1 MSVIA
6 IDGPAASGK
15 SSVSRRLAKRLGFAY
30 VNSGSMYRAVT
41 WEVLRQGADTTSA
54 ADVADALSGSDIA
67 CGIGEDGES
76 FIRINGR
83 VPDEALRDSRVNRHV
98 SLVAAVPAVRD
109 LVSARLQ
116 ALAGDRDVVMEGR
129 DIGSAVFPETPF
141 KFYLDASP
149 EIRRRRRAAEGQPD
163 EIEVRDKMDSSRKS
177 APLKIAGDARVLDTS
192 HLTLDGVVDAILC
205 ILRPLGIVPR

>member
-41 WEVLRQGADTTSA
+41 WEVLRQGVDTTSA
-54 ADVADALSGSDIA
+54 EDIAEVLSGSDIA
-67 CGIGEDGES
+67 CGIGDDGDS

-83 VPDEALRDSRVNRHV
+83 IPDEALRDSSVNLHV
-98 SLVAAVPAVRD
+98 SLVAAVPAVRN
-109 LVSARLQ
+109 LVSARLR
-116 ALAGDRDVVMEGR
+116 ALAVDRDVVMEGR
-129 DIGSAVFPETPF
+129 DLGSAVFPETPF

-149 EIRRRRRAAEGQPD
+149 EIRQRRRTAEGQSD
-163 EIEVRDKMDSSRKS
+163 EIEARDKMDSSRKA
-177 APLKIAGDARVLDTS
+177 APLMVAGDARVIDTS
-192 HLTLDGVVDAILC
+192 HLTLDGVVAAMLD
-205 ILRPLGIVPR
+205 ILRPLGITPR

>member
-1 MSVIA
+1 MRVIA

-41 WEVLRQGADTTSA
+41 WEVLRQGADTTSPT
-54 ADVADALSGSDIA
+54 DVANALSGSEIA
-67 CGIGEDGES
+67 CGIGDDGDS

-83 VPDEALRDSRVNRHV
+83 VPDEALRDSSVNQHV
-98 SLVAAVPAVRD
+98 SLVAAVPVVRD
-109 LVSARLQ
+109 LVSARLR
-116 ALAGDRDVVMEGR
+116 ALAVDRDVVMEGR

-149 EIRRRRRAAEGQPD
+149 EIRRRRRTAEGQSD
-163 EIEVRDKMDSSRKS
+163 EIEARDKMDSSRKA
-177 APLKIAGDARVLDTS
+177 APLMVAGNASVIDTS
-192 HLTLDGVVDAILC
+192 HLTLDGVVDAMLDT
-205 ILRPLGIVPR
+205 LRPLGITPR